1 MLGHLGLDVFANVF
15 HSINLYFSSFIVF
28 IR

>member
-1 MLGHLGLDVFANVF
+1 MLGHLGLDVLAGVF